1 MSYRYRAFSVGGL
14 IQQLAVCYV
23 QRGYWFYVIGQ
34 IPKGKNYRLI
44 DRKILSQY
52 QIEMSKFQRYRLK
65 KKGLANVQY
74 LRYRNTFVLLAT
86 QGEHL
91 FFSEE
96 QNALRD
102 VRESPM
108 RLFGYTITYKNGR
121 VLVGLDEETYRNLKT
136 AFLRLALRRTSD
148 ALGWKLKTLPFEPYR
163 PVYRQVLAIC
173 KTVNRKRKT
182 AGLPLL
188 PYSAIRRKRRSYRP
202 FDGE

>member
-1 MSYRYRAFSVGGL
+1 MSYRYLTRSVGGL

-23 QRGYWFYVIGQ
+23 QRGYCFYVIGQ

-65 KKGLANVQY
+65 KKGCANVQY

-86 QGEHL
+86 QGEHR
-91 FFSEE
+91 FFAEE

-121 VLVGLDEETYRNLKT
+121 VLVGLDEETYRNLKA
-136 AFLRLALRRTSD
+136 AFLQLALRRTSD
-148 ALGWKLKTLPFEPYR
+148 A
-163 PVYRQVLAIC
+163 
-173 KTVNRKRKT
+173 
-182 AGLPLL
+182 
-188 PYSAIRRKRRSYRP
+188 
-202 FDGE
+202 